1 LKAETLRIANAM
13 GKKKRM
19 DNSKFQAYQNDLN
32 VPETTLA
39 WNLYGAGTQ
48 SIGKEGQPER
58 FPVPRLGDDQLLVRV
73 DAVGLCYSDV
83 KLIRLGGDHPKL
95 YGRDLTKEPT
105 RVGHE
110 VALTVIQVGKDLA
123 DKYRP
128 GQRLAVQPD
137 IYQNQRSTAYGYT
150 ISGGLIQY
158 HLIGPEVLDA
168 DDGAYVIPLDQGVG
182 YAEAALTEPWACVDA
197 AYTQRRRLEPQE
209 GGVMWIVGQAGDMKD
224 YTFRAGLDAPALI
237 YLTEVPAALE
247 QIVREKAA
255 KDTRIVKTD
264 TMTMADLAEFS
275 ARETNG
281 KGFDDIILLSP
292 RSGAWVGEI
301 AKQIAFRGVLNIVGD
316 RALEGDAHID
326 AGRIHYHY
334 TTYLGNS
341 GTEISASYGEAR
353 NRCELRPG
361 GCALF
366 VGAGGPMGQMHVQRA
381 LEKKDGPA
389 LIIATE
395 LKADRLEVLEGA
407 MAPLARSKGKTF
419 KLFNPAESDQSLED
433 FIEAVTGERRVD
445 DAVVCVPVAKLMEE
459 SARLLKPDGML
470 VCFAGVPNGT
480 YINVDLSPVYLG
492 NQQLTGTSGSSLM
505 DQEVIL
511 RKTLEGD
518 LNPNRS
524 VAAIG
529 GMRVAQAGLEA
540 LINGA
545 YAGKI
550 IIFPQLVDLPLLG
563 LEELDER
570 YPKVAEKLG
579 ENHLWTI
586 AAEQA
591 LIEELWP
598 GSAA

>member
-1 LKAETLRIANAM
+1 MT
-13 GKKKRM
+13 
-19 DNSKFQAYQNDLN
+19 NSKFQEYQNDLN

-39 WNLYGAGTQ
+39 WNLYGAGTEN
-48 SIGKEGQPER
+48 IGKDGLPET
-58 FPVPRLGDDQLLVRV
+58 FPVPQPGDDQLLVRV

-95 YGRDLTKEPT
+95 YGRDLAKEPT

-110 VALTVIQVGKDLA
+110 VALTVIQVGKHLMG
-123 DKYRP
+123 KYQP

-150 ISGGLIQY
+150 ISGGLIQF

-209 GGVMWIVGQAGDMKD
+209 GGVMWIVGNAQDQRE
-224 YTFRAGLDAPALI
+224 YTFEAGLDASAVI
-237 YLTEVPAALE
+237 YLTEVPASLE
-247 QIVREKAA
+247 KIVRA
-255 KDTRIVKTD
+255 KVAKSARVVKTEA
-264 TMTMADLAEFS
+264 MTLEDFADFS
-275 ARETNG
+275 AKETGG
-281 KGFDDIILLSP
+281 KGFDDIILLAP
-292 RSGAWVGEI
+292 LSGVLVGEV
-301 AKQIAFRGVLNIVGD
+301 AKLIAFRGMLNIVGSQTLD
-316 RALEGDAHID
+316 GDSHID

-334 TTYLGNS
+334 TAYVGNN
-341 GTEISASYGEAR
+341 TTDISASYGEAR
-353 NRCELRPG
+353 NRCELRAG

-381 LEKKDGPA
+381 IEKKDGPA
-389 LIIATE
+389 VIIASE
-395 LKADRLEVLEGA
+395 LKKERADVLVRA
-407 MAPLARSKGKTF
+407 MEPLAKAKGKTF
-419 KLFNPAESDQSLED
+419 KLFNPSETDQSLGD
-433 FIEAVTGERRVD
+433 FITEVTGEGMVD
-445 DAVVCVPVAKLMEE
+445 DAVICVPVAQLMTD

-480 YINVDLSPVYLG
+480 TINLNLSSVYLG
-492 NQQLTGTSGSSLM
+492 NQQITGTSGSSLM

-511 RKTLEGD
+511 RKTLDGD

-529 GMRVAQAGLEA
+529 GMGVARAGLEA
-540 LINGA
+540 LINGT

-550 IIFPQLVDLPLLG
+550 IIFPQLNDLPLLG
-563 LEELDER
+563 LEELEQR
-570 YPKVAEKLG
+570 YPRIAEKLG
-579 ENHLWTI
+579 ENNLWTVE
-586 AAEQA
+586 AEQA

>member
-1 LKAETLRIANAM
+1 MN
-13 GKKKRM
+13 
-19 DNSKFQAYQNDLN
+19 NSKFQEYQNDLN

-48 SIGKEGQPER
+48 SIGRDGQPEL
-58 FPVPRLGDDQLLVRV
+58 FPVPQPGDDQLLVRV

-95 YGRDLTKEPT
+95 YGRDLAKEPT

-110 VALTVIQVGKDLA
+110 VALTVIKVGRDLA
-123 DKYRP
+123 GKYQP

-137 IYQNQRSTAYGYT
+137 IYHNQRSTAYGYT
-150 ISGGLIQY
+150 ISGGLVQF

-168 DDGAYVIPLDQGVG
+168 DDGAYVIPLDEGVG

-209 GGVMWIVGQAGDMKD
+209 GGVMWIVGQAGDAKG
-224 YTFRAGLDAPALI
+224 YTFTAGLNAPAAI
-237 YLTEVPAALE
+237 YLTEVSAELE
-247 QIVREKAA
+247 RIVREKAA
-255 KDTRIVKTD
+255 KDARIVKTD
-264 TMTMADLAEFS
+264 AMTMAELADFS
-275 ARETNG
+275 ARETGG
-281 KGFDDIILLSP
+281 KGFDDIILLAP
-292 RSGAWVGEI
+292 RSGAWVGEA
-301 AKQIAFRGVLNIVGD
+301 AKQIAFRGVLNIVSGRPLD
-316 RALEGDAHID
+316 DDAQID

-334 TTYLGNS
+334 TTYVGNH
-341 GTEISASYGEAR
+341 GTDISASYGEAR

-389 LIIATE
+389 VIIATE
-395 LKADRLEVLEGA
+395 LKADRLEVLERA
-407 MAPLARSKGKTF
+407 MTPLAAAKGKTF
-419 KLFNPAESDQSLED
+419 KLFNPSESEQTLAD
-433 FIEAVTGERRVD
+433 FIKEVTGESLVD

-459 SARLLKPDGML
+459 SACLLKDDGML

-480 YINVDLSPVYLG
+480 YINVDLSPIYLG
-492 NQQLTGTSGSSLM
+492 NQQLTGTSGSRLM

-529 GMRVAQAGLEA
+529 GMSVAQAGLEA
-540 LINGA
+540 LINGT

-550 IIFPQLVDLPLLG
+550 IIFPQLNDLPLLG
-563 LEELDER
+563 LEELDAR
-570 YPKVAEKLG
+570 YPRVSEKLG

>member
-1 LKAETLRIANAM
+1 MN
-13 GKKKRM
+13 
-19 DNSKFQAYQNDLN
+19 NSKFQAYQNDLN

-48 SIGKEGQPER
+48 NIGKDGKPER
-58 FPVPRLGDDQLLVRV
+58 FPVPQPGGDQLLVRV

-95 YGRDLTKEPT
+95 YGRDLAKEPT

-110 VALTVIQVGKDLA
+110 VALTVIKVGKDLA
-123 DKYRP
+123 GKYRP

-137 IYQNQRSTAYGYT
+137 IYHNQRSTAYGYT
-150 ISGGLIQY
+150 ISGGLIQF

-168 DDGAYVIPLDQGVG
+168 DDGAYVIPLDEHVG

-197 AYTQRRRLEPQE
+197 AYTQRRRLEPKE
-209 GGVMWIVGQAGDMKD
+209 GGVMWIVGNARDQRE
-224 YTFRAGLDAPALI
+224 YTFEAGLDAPALI
-237 YLTEVPAALE
+237 YLTEVSAGLE
-247 QIVREKAA
+247 KIVRANAA
-255 KDTRIVKTD
+255 QGARIVKTD
-264 TMTMADLAEFS
+264 TMTTADFADFS
-275 ARETNG
+275 TKETDG
-281 KGFDDIILLSP
+281 KGFDDIILLAP
-292 RSGAWVGEI
+292 QSGELVGEI
-301 AKQIAFRGVLNIVGD
+301 AKLIAFRGMLNIVSD
-316 RALEGDAHID
+316 RPLEGDAQID

-334 TTYLGNS
+334 TAYVGNK
-341 GTEISASYGEAR
+341 TTDISASYGEAR

-381 LEKKDGPA
+381 IEKKDGPA
-389 LIIATE
+389 VIIASE
-395 LKADRLEVLEGA
+395 LKKERADVLLRA
-407 MAPLARSKGKTF
+407 MEPLAKAKGKIF
-419 KLFNPAESDQSLED
+419 KLFNPSETDQSLGE
-433 FIEAVTGERRVD
+433 FIKDVTGEDLVD
-445 DAVVCVPVAKLMEE
+445 DAVICVPVAQLMAE

-480 YINVDLSPVYLG
+480 YIDVDLSPVYLG
-492 NQQLTGTSGSSLM
+492 NQQITGTSGSSLL

-529 GMRVAQAGLEA
+529 GMGVAQKGLEA
-540 LINGA
+540 LINGT

-550 IIFPQLVDLPLLG
+550 IIFPQLNDLPLLG
-563 LEELDER
+563 LEELSSY
-570 YPKVAEKLG
+570 YPRVAEKLG
-579 ENHLWTI
+579 ENALWTL

>member
-1 LKAETLRIANAM
+1 MT
-13 GKKKRM
+13 
-19 DNSKFQAYQNDLN
+19 NSKFQAYQNDLN

-39 WNLYGAGTQ
+39 WNLYGAGTEN
-48 SIGKEGQPER
+48 IGKNGRPER
-58 FPVPRLGDDQLLVRV
+58 FPVPRPGDDQLLVRV

-95 YGRDLTKEPT
+95 YGRDLAKEPT

-110 VALTVIQVGKDLA
+110 VALTVIQVGKNLA
-123 DKYRP
+123 DKYQV

-150 ISGGLIQY
+150 ISGGLIQF

-168 DDGAYVIPLDQGVG
+168 DDGAYVIPLDKGVG

-197 AYTQRRRLEPQE
+197 AYTQRRRLEPKE
-209 GGVMWIVGQAGDMKD
+209 GGVMWIVGNAGDTKA
-224 YTFRAGLDAPALI
+224 YTFTAGLDAPAVI
-237 YLTEVPAALE
+237 YLTAVPAGLE
-247 QIVREKAA
+247 EIVRAGAAKAA
-255 KDTRIVKTD
+255 RVVKTEA
-264 TMTMADLAEFS
+264 MAAADFADFS
-275 ARETNG
+275 AKETGG
-281 KGFDDIILLSP
+281 KGFDDIILLAP
-292 RSGAWVGEI
+292 QSGALVGEA
-301 AKQIAFRGVLNIVGD
+301 AKHIAFRGMLNILADKPLDGS
-316 RALEGDAHID
+316 AQID

-334 TTYLGNS
+334 TAYVGNS
-341 GTEISASYGEAR
+341 STDISASYGEAR
-353 NRCELRPG
+353 NRCELRAG

-381 LEKKDGPA
+381 IEKKGGPA
-389 LIIATE
+389 VIIASE
-395 LKADRLEVLEGA
+395 LKKERADVLARA
-407 MAPLARSKGKTF
+407 MEPLAKAKGKTF
-419 KLFNPAESDQSLED
+419 RLFNPSETDQSLGD
-433 FIEAVTGERRVD
+433 FIKDVTGEGLVE
-445 DAVVCVPVAKLMEE
+445 DAVICVPVAQLMAE

-480 YINVDLSPVYLG
+480 YIDVDLSSVYLG

-529 GMRVAQAGLEA
+529 GMGVAQAGLEA
-540 LINGA
+540 LINGT

-550 IIFPQLVDLPLLG
+550 IIFPQLTELPLLG
-563 LEELDER
+563 LQELSSH

-579 ENHLWTI
+579 ENDLWTLE
-586 AAEQA
+586 AEQA

-598 GSAA
+598 GSAD

>member
-1 LKAETLRIANAM
+1 MN
-13 GKKKRM
+13 
-19 DNSKFQAYQNDLN
+19 NSKFQAYQNDLK

-48 SIGKEGQPER
+48 NIGKDGRPER
-58 FPVPRLGDDQLLVRV
+58 FPVPQPGDNQLLVRV

-95 YGRDLTKEPT
+95 YGRDLAKEPT

-110 VALTVIQVGKDLA
+110 VALTVMKVGKDLA
-123 DKYRP
+123 GKYRP

-137 IYQNQRSTAYGYT
+137 IYHNQRSTAYGYT
-150 ISGGLIQY
+150 ISGGLIQF

-168 DDGAYVIPLDQGVG
+168 DDGAYVIPLDERVG

-197 AYTQRRRLEPQE
+197 AYTQRRRLEPKE
-209 GGVMWIVGQAGDMKD
+209 GGVMWIMGNARDQRE
-224 YTFRAGLDAPALI
+224 YTFNTGLDAPALI
-237 YLTEVPAALE
+237 YLTDVPAGLE
-247 QIVREKAA
+247 KTVRANAA
-255 KDTRIVKTD
+255 QSARIVKTD
-264 TMTMADLAEFS
+264 AMATADFADFS
-275 ARETNG
+275 TTETDG
-281 KGFDDIILLSP
+281 KGFDDIILLAP
-292 RSGAWVGEI
+292 QSGELVGEV
-301 AKQIAFRGVLNIVGD
+301 AKLIAFRGMLNIVSD
-316 RALEGDAHID
+316 RPLEGDAQID

-334 TTYLGNS
+334 TAYVGNK
-341 GTEISASYGEAR
+341 TTDISASYGEAR

-381 LEKKDGPA
+381 IEKKDGPA
-389 LIIATE
+389 VIIASE
-395 LKADRLEVLEGA
+395 LKKERADVLVRA
-407 MAPLARSKGKTF
+407 MEPLAKAKGKIF
-419 KLFNPAESDQSLED
+419 KLFNPSETDQSLGK
-433 FIEAVTGERRVD
+433 FIKDITGEGLVD
-445 DAVVCVPVAKLMEE
+445 DAVICVPVAQLMAE

-480 YINVDLSPVYLG
+480 YIDVNLSPVYLG
-492 NQQLTGTSGSSLM
+492 NQQITGTSGSSLI

-529 GMRVAQAGLEA
+529 GMRVAQKGLEA
-540 LINGA
+540 LIKGT

-550 IIFPQLVDLPLLG
+550 IIFPQLNDLPLLG
-563 LEELDER
+563 VEELHAY
-570 YPKVAEKLG
+570 YPRVAEKLG

-586 AAEQA
+586 EAEQA

>member
-1 LKAETLRIANAM
+1 MN
-13 GKKKRM
+13 
-19 DNSKFQAYQNDLN
+19 NSKFQAYQNDLN
-32 VPETTLA
+32 VPKTTLA

-48 SIGKEGQPER
+48 NIGKDGKPER
-58 FPVPRLGDDQLLVRV
+58 FPLPQPGDDQLLVRV

-95 YGRDLTKEPT
+95 YGRDLAKEPT

-123 DKYRP
+123 GKYRP

-137 IYQNQRSTAYGYT
+137 IYHNQRSTAYGYT
-150 ISGGLIQY
+150 ISGGLIQF

-168 DDGAYVIPLDQGVG
+168 DDGAYVIPLDKRVG

-197 AYTQRRRLEPQE
+197 AYTQRRRLVPKE
-209 GGVMWIVGQAGDMKD
+209 GGVMWIVGNARDQRE
-224 YTFRAGLDAPALI
+224 YTFEAGLDAPALI
-237 YLTEVPAALE
+237 YLTEVPASME
-247 QIVREKAA
+247 KIVRENSAQGA
-255 KDTRIVKTD
+255 RIVKTD
-264 TMTMADLAEFS
+264 AMTTSDFADFS
-275 ARETNG
+275 TKETGG
-281 KGFDDIILLSP
+281 KGFDDIILLAP
-292 RSGAWVGEI
+292 QSGELVGEV
-301 AKQIAFRGVLNIVGD
+301 AKLIAFRGMLNIV
-316 RALEGDAHID
+316 ANQPLEGDTPID

-334 TTYLGNS
+334 TAYVGNNTTS
-341 GTEISASYGEAR
+341 ISASYGEAR
-353 NRCELRPG
+353 NRCELRTG

-381 LEKKDGPA
+381 IEKKDGPA
-389 LIIATE
+389 VIIASE
-395 LKADRLEVLEGA
+395 LKKERADVLERA
-407 MAPLARSKGKTF
+407 MEPLAKAKGKTF
-419 KLFNPAESDQSLED
+419 KLFNPSETDQPLGD
-433 FIEAVTGERRVD
+433 FIKDATGEGLVD
-445 DAVVCVPVAKLMEE
+445 DAIICVPVAQLMAE
-459 SARLLKPDGML
+459 SARLLKDDGML

-480 YINVDLSPVYLG
+480 YINVDLSPIYLG

-540 LINGA
+540 LINGT

-550 IIFPQLVDLPLLG
+550 IIFPQLNDLPLLG
-563 LEELDER
+563 LEELDAR
-570 YPKVAEKLG
+570 YPRVAEKLG

>member
-1 LKAETLRIANAM
+1 MRKLRIAKAI
-13 GKKKRM
+13 GKKSSM
-19 DNSKFQAYQNDLN
+19 NNSKFRAYQNDRS
-32 VPETTLA
+32 VPPTTLA
-39 WNLYGAGTQ
+39 WNLYGAGTEN
-48 SIGKEGQPER
+48 IGKDGQPER
-58 FPVPRLGDDQLLVRV
+58 FPVPQPGDDQLLVRV

-83 KLIRLGGDHPKL
+83 KLIRLGGGHPKL
-95 YGRDLTKEPT
+95 YGRDLAKEPT

-110 VALTVIQVGKDLA
+110 VALTVIKVGKDLS
-123 DKYRP
+123 DKYQP

-150 ISGGLIQY
+150 ISGGLIQF

-168 DDGAYVIPLDQGVG
+168 DDGAYVIPLEQGVG

-197 AYTQRRRLEPQE
+197 AYTQRRRLEPKA
-209 GGVMWIVGQAGDMKD
+209 GGVMWIVGQAGDERE
-224 YTFRAGLDAPALI
+224 YSFSAGLDAPAVI
-237 YLTEVPAALE
+237 YLTAVPPALE
-247 QIVREKAA
+247 KIIREQAA
-255 KDTRIVKTD
+255 GDARIVKTD
-264 TMTMADLAEFS
+264 TMSMQEIAEFS
-275 ARETNG
+275 ARETDG

-292 RSGAWVGEI
+292 RSGAQVGEI
-301 AKQIAFRGVLNIVGD
+301 AKLIAFRGVLNILSSQRLDGD
-316 RALEGDAHID
+316 VPID

-334 TTYLGNS
+334 TTYLGNA
-341 GTEISASYGEAR
+341 GTDISASYGEAR

-389 LIIATE
+389 VVIATE
-395 LKADRLEVLEGA
+395 LKADRLEVLA
-407 MAPLARSKGKTF
+407 RTMTPLAKSVGKTF
-419 KLFNPAESDQSLED
+419 KLFNPAESEQTLED
-433 FIEAVTGERRVD
+433 FIAEVTGQPRVD

-459 SARLLKPDGML
+459 SARLLKNDGML

-492 NQQLTGTSGSSLM
+492 SQQLTGTSGSRLT

-529 GMRVAQAGLEA
+529 GMGVAQAGLEA
-540 LINGA
+540 LINGT

-550 IIFPQLVDLPLLG
+550 IIFPQLNDLPLLG

-570 YPKVAEKLG
+570 YPRVAEKLG